1 MRTLTVNHRTTYRY
15 DRPVRFGAHRLM
27 VRPRDSH
34 EFRLLDA
41 KLRIAP
47 QATSRWL
54 FDIFGNSIAKLEF
67 EDSAD
72 RLDIESAITLEHHGI
87 ELPDFHMVEDYA
99 RRIPFSYA
107 PEESGDLGRTHRLH
121 SRESGRQQIRD
132 WAERFLDAGHTGDT
146 VETLMEMNRHI
157 QRSFEYRRREEPGTQ
172 EPAYTL
178 DSGNGSC
185 RDFALLF
192 MEAVRSL
199 GIAARFV
206 TGYLYDPATDGGTD
220 TVQGAGATHAWASVY
235 LPGAGWVDFDPTNG
249 LAGTR
254 NLITVATARA
264 PSQAIPVDGSYFGP
278 PEAFQSMEVEVLV
291 TQSST

>member
-1 MRTLTVNHRTTYRY
+1 MRTLTVRHRTSYTY

-34 EFRLLDA
+34 DFRLLEA
-41 KLRIAP
+41 KLSIQPA
-47 QATSRWL
+47 ATSRWL
-54 FDIFGNSIAKLEF
+54 FDIFGNSIARVDF
-67 EDSAD
+67 DASSD
-72 RLDIESAITLEHHGI
+72 RLDIESVITLEHYGI
-87 ELPDFHMVEDYA
+87 EMPDFMMVEDYA
-99 RRIPFSYA
+99 RHIPFAYA

-121 SRESGRQQIRD
+121 SRESGQQQVRD
-132 WAERFLDAGHTGDT
+132 WAGRFLSPGGGGDT

-157 QRSFEYRRREEPGTQ
+157 QRNFEYRRREEPGTQ

-178 DSGNGSC
+178 STGSGSC
-185 RDFALLF
+185 RDFALLY

-206 TGYLYDPATDGGTD
+206 TGYLYDPAVDGGTE
-220 TVQGAGATHAWASVY
+220 TVEGAGATHAWASVY

-249 LAGTR
+249 LAGCR

-264 PSQAIPVDGSYFGP
+264 PSQAVPVDGTYFGP
-278 PEAFQSMEVEVLV
+278 PEAFQSLTVDVLV
-291 TQSST
+291 TQSMG